1 MQALFWWALPQV
13 ILPFPLLNM
22 ICTNVPG
29 SPVPLYAVGRR
40 MLSSYP
46 QVPTGYDLGIGC
58 AVQSYN
64 GRLCFGL
71 IADAHA
77 GADVNRLRDYLYK
90 AFDEIRGAVG
100 ARKPRRKAAASRP
113 KSRPAQPAEPVRVQS
128 GESTRAV
135 TASSDEDQ
143 GTPEAGPP
151 VVEPPEAVP
160 GTPVMILGKAAA

>member
-1 MQALFWWALPQV
+1 
-13 ILPFPLLNM
+13 M
-22 ICTNVPG
+22 ICTNVQG

-90 AFDEIRGAVG
+90 AFEELRRAVG
-100 ARKPRRKAAASRP
+100 AKKPRRKAAPSRP
-113 KSRPAQPAEPVRVQS
+113 QSRSREPVEPVRV
-128 GESTRAV
+128 ESSEPSPAA
-135 TASSDEDQ
+135 TASPYGVQ
-143 GTPEAGPP
+143 QNPEAMSP
-151 VVEPPEAVP
+151 VVEAPPEAVP
-160 GTPVMILGKAAA
+160 GAPVMILGKAAA